1 MPMTAASEEVMMPT
15 ATAEAMRLAEI
26 QAMRQLADS
35 VTQQSKQFSTHME
48 AQTRVMEKMTDRLE
62 DVRERVI
69 ALEQGGYD
77 KRLEAVKAALEK
89 LQTKF
94 EASLAILEG
103 RTNTLE
109 SQRDMAKGAV
119 SFWEWLSKNIP
130 WLITLGVGAAAA
142 FGIKKS

>member
-1 MPMTAASEEVMMPT
+1 MPMSGPSDEVMMPT

-77 KRLEAVKAALEK
+77 KRLEAVKASLEK
-89 LQTKF
+89 LQTETNAERKV
-94 EASLAILEG
+94 LEG
-103 RTNTLE
+103 RVNTLE

-119 SFWEWLSKNIP
+119 SFWEWLGKNVPLLVTWAIGVAVA
-130 WLITLGVGAAAA
+130 LG
-142 FGIKKS
+142 FKKS